1 MSVLSLKPKVN
12 RLFITLLD
20 LQNFMITATSNQAF
34 FPSQPRREVIQ
45 SARNEDKQG
54 KQADALKDT
63 QKTPH
68 DDLTASQQKKL
79 EQQSQIQKL
88 RNTDREVR
96 SHEQAHLAAAGG
108 ISKGGASFEF
118 VLGPDGQR
126 YAVSGEV
133 QIDTSSVAGDSEAT
147 LQKAQQIQPAALA
160 PSEPSAQDR
169 SVAMAAAAMAA
180 EARAEIISRGV
191 SENKT
196 TSNDQEVTNFQ
207 NETTSNDQKE
217 TNFQRITSKINETYN
232 AISGINTERAAS
244 LIDLLA

>member
-1 MSVLSLKPKVN
+1 
-12 RLFITLLD
+12 
-20 LQNFMITATSNQAF
+20 MITATSNQAF
-34 FPSQPRREVIQ
+34 FPSQPRREVSQ
-45 SARNEDKQG
+45 AARNEDKQV
-54 KQADALKDT
+54 KQDKQTEALKDT
-63 QKTPH
+63 QKTPQ

-118 VLGPDGQR
+118 ILGPDGQR

-147 LQKAQQIQPAALA
+147 LQKAQQIQQAALA

-180 EARAEIISRGV
+180 EARAEIISRGI

-196 TSNDQEVTNFQ
+196 TSNDQEETNVQ
-207 NETTSNDQKE
+207 NTTTSNDQKE
-217 TNFQRITSKINETYN
+217 TNFQRITSKINDTYK
-232 AISGINTERAAS
+232 AISEINIERTAS